1 MLKTSGVRFKY
12 DKKTQFD
19 FPDMDVQAGESLLIL
34 GSSGVG
40 KTTLLH
46 ILAGLL
52 EPQEGSISVAGQSL
66 YDMSMSK
73 LDAFR
78 GAHIAVVFQ
87 KPHFISSISALEN
100 LKLVHS
106 FSMSRSDKNRAQTI
120 MEQLDI
126 GHRLNA
132 QTYQMS
138 QGEQQRLSIARAVI
152 NTPTLILADEPTSA
166 LDDNNCDIVFDLLTE
181 QAKASDAALIIVTHD
196 QRLKDKIGNH
206 IVL

>member
-1 MLKTSGVRFKY
+1 MLKTTDLNFSYSKDAR
-12 DKKTQFD
+12 FD
-19 FPDMDVQAGESLLIL
+19 FPNMDVKAGESLLIL

-52 EPQEGSISVAGQSL
+52 KPIQGEVIVDDQSIYDLSL
-66 YDMSMSK
+66 TK

-78 GAHIAVVFQ
+78 GAHISVVFQ
-87 KPHFISSISALEN
+87 KPHFISSISAVEN
-100 LKLVHS
+100 LKLVQK
-106 FSMSRSDKNRAQTI
+106 FGDRKNESQRAQSI

-126 GHRLNA
+126 GHRSNA
-132 QTYQMS
+132 RTYQMS

-152 NTPTLILADEPTSA
+152 NTPKLILADEPTSA
-166 LDDNNCDIVFDLLTE
+166 LDDNNCEIVFNLLSA
-181 QAKASDAALIIVTHD
+181 QAKASNAALIIVTHD

-206 IVL
+206 INL